1 MGDMSIYEL
10 RAAEML
16 DERLNII
23 NMIPES
29 GPADEANYRGMVH
42 MLRALGYDM
51 VIKDGKHVVFD
62 TKTNEEDEDDE

>member
-1 MGDMSIYEL
+1 MDDMNIYEL

-16 DERLNII
+16 DDRLNII
-23 NMIPES
+23 QCIDGS
-29 GPADEANYRGMVH
+29 GPADEANYRGMVD

>member
-1 MGDMSIYEL
+1 MDDMNIYEL

-16 DERLNII
+16 DDRLNII
-23 NMIPES
+23 QCIDES
-29 GPADEANYRGMVH
+29 GPADEANYRGMVN